1 MKKYIF
7 ILAAAFMTFTA
18 QAQQT
23 VEGVEVEGS
32 LSKYGKELTL
42 NGAGLREKVFID
54 LYVGGLYVTE
64 KSDDGETLTSSNQ
77 SMAITLDIL
86 SKLVTQDN
94 MISSIE

>member
-42 NGAGLREKVFID
+42 NGAGLR
-54 LYVGGLYVTE
+54 
-64 KSDDGETLTSSNQ
+64 
-77 SMAITLDIL
+77 
-86 SKLVTQDN
+86 
-94 MISSIE
+94 